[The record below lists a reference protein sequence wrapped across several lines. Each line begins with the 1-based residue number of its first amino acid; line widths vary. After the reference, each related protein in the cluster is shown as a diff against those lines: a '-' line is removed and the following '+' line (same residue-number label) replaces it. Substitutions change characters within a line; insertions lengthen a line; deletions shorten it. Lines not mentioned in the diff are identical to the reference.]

1 MKFKNLYTILPE
13 AKKEA
18 LTKSTTKN
26 SNSNYFKI
34 IEKEMPKIIRDYINN
49 NDDFFVQGS
58 IGKGIMADVAWI
70 CILSSNPLISP
81 SVTKGIY
88 IGILFNKI
96 CDSFYLCLTQGITN
110 EKFNNKKTFINT
122 VNYFQKELKDS
133 NLIKDGFNF
142 EKINLGENIS
152 NRAKKYTSATIIS
165 KKFSIDSFDEKNF
178 FTSLYNIV
186 NEYQDIIE
194 AIGDKSYDEII
205 DLISPIDG
213 IVSFSDAMVSIK
225 NVKKIEYNE
234 PRDIKITPIL
244 VNKGDLKPKKYIKLS
259 SQKIYK
265 KTDYIEKAKENI
277 RTGLSGEELVL
288 DIERKKVEQLGY
300 DPNECVF
307 WASNESDSLGYD
319 IKSIDVI
326 NGNKKE
332 IFIEVKTTT
341 DRKDTSFFVSRN
353 EVETSKKKKE
363 AYKIYRIFD
372 ITSINPKYYI
382 ASGEIE
388 ENFFLDPVTYS
399 ATYKYNLDI

>member
-1 MKFKNLYTILPE
+1 MNFKNLFNNLPK

-18 LTKSTTKN
+18 LNKSTNSDKN
-26 SNSNYFKI
+26 SDYFKI
-34 IEKEMPKIIRDYINN
+34 IEKEMPQIIREYINN
-49 NDDFFVQGS
+49 PDDYTIKSS
-58 IGKGIMADVAWI
+58 IGVGRIADTSWV

-88 IGILFNKI
+88 IGILFNKN

-110 EKFNNKKTFINT
+110 ERFNNKKTFTNT
-122 VNYFQKELKDS
+122 VNYFQNELKDS

-363 AYKIYRIFD
+363 AYKVYRIFD

-399 ATYKYNLDI
+399 ATYKYNLEI